1 MHSSPTNP
9 DHALPPPPPPAAN
22 YLPVREAA
30 GVLHVAG
37 QTPHRDGD
45 LRLRGR
51 IGEAVTPEEGREL
64 AREAAL
70 NALAA
75 LEHHLGSLDDIELI
89 ASVTGFVACAPEFAR
104 HPWVIDGAS
113 ETFIEILGDRGR
125 HARAA
130 VGVQSLPDGA
140 PVEVSVIAVRQ
151 PRMESAARLPGH
163 VSPPRETTGPTDP
176 TDPTAR
182 SATA

>member
-1 MHSSPTNP
+1 MASSPAHP
-9 DHALPPPPPPAAN
+9 DRLLPNPPPPAAN

-30 GVLHVAG
+30 GVLYVAG
-37 QTPHRDGD
+37 QTPHRDGT

-51 IGEAVTPEEGREL
+51 VGEAVTAEDAREL

-75 LEHHLGSLDDIELI
+75 LKDHLGSLDEIELI
-89 ASVTGFVACAPEFAR
+89 ASVTGFVASAADFAR

-113 ETFIEILGDRGR
+113 EAFIEVLGERGR

-140 PVEVSVIAVRQ
+140 PVEVSVIAVR
-151 PRMESAARLPGH
+151 
-163 VSPPRETTGPTDP
+163 RE
-176 TDPTAR
+176 R
-182 SATA
+182 

>member
-1 MHSSPTNP
+1 MDP
-9 DHALPPPPPPAAN
+9 DHILPDPPPPAAN

-30 GVLHVAG
+30 GVLYVAG
-37 QTPHRDGD
+37 QTPHRHGE

-51 IGEAVTPEEGREL
+51 VGESVTAEEGREL
-64 AREAAL
+64 ARDAAL

-75 LEHHLGSLDDIELI
+75 LKQHLGSLDDIELI
-89 ASVTGFVACAPEFAR
+89 ASVTGFVASAPDFAR

-113 ETFIEILGDRGR
+113 ELLIEILGERGR

-140 PVEVSVIAVRQ
+140 PVEVSVIAVR
-151 PRMESAARLPGH
+151 
-163 VSPPRETTGPTDP
+163 RE
-176 TDPTAR
+176 R
-182 SATA
+182 

>member
-1 MHSSPTNP
+1 MTSSPAHP
-9 DHALPPPPPPAAN
+9 DHPLPNPPLPAAN
-22 YLPVREAA
+22 YFPVREAA
-30 GVLHVAG
+30 GVLYVAG
-37 QTPHRDGD
+37 QTPHRDGT

-51 IGEAVTPEEGREL
+51 VGEAVTAEDAREL

-75 LEHHLGSLDDIELI
+75 LKDHLGSLDEIELI
-89 ASVTGFVACAPEFAR
+89 ASVTGFVASAPDFAR

-113 ETFIEILGDRGR
+113 EAFIEILGERGR

-140 PVEVSVIAVRQ
+140 PVEVSVIAVR
-151 PRMESAARLPGH
+151 
-163 VSPPRETTGPTDP
+163 RE
-176 TDPTAR
+176 R
-182 SATA
+182 

>member
-1 MHSSPTNP
+1 MSSSPAHP
-9 DHALPPPPPPAAN
+9 DHPLPSPPLPAAN

-30 GVLHVAG
+30 GVLYVAG
-37 QTPHRDGD
+37 QTPHRDGT

-51 IGEAVTPEEGREL
+51 VGEAVTAEDAREL

-75 LEHHLGSLDDIELI
+75 LKDHLGSLDEIELI
-89 ASVTGFVACAPEFAR
+89 ASVTGFVASAPDFAR

-113 ETFIEILGDRGR
+113 EAFIEVLGERGR

-140 PVEVSVIAVRQ
+140 PVEVSVIAVR
-151 PRMESAARLPGH
+151 RIC
-163 VSPPRETTGPTDP
+163 
-176 TDPTAR
+176 
-182 SATA
+182 

>member
-1 MHSSPTNP
+1 MPSSPAHPDRLLPNP
-9 DHALPPPPPPAAN
+9 PLPAAN
-22 YLPVREAA
+22 YLPVRETA
-30 GVLHVAG
+30 GVLYVAG
-37 QTPHRDGD
+37 QTPHRDGT

-51 IGEAVTPEEGREL
+51 VGEAVTAEDAREL

-75 LEHHLGSLDDIELI
+75 LKDHLGSLDEIELI
-89 ASVTGFVACAPEFAR
+89 ASVTGFVASAPDFAR

-113 ETFIEILGDRGR
+113 EAFIEVLGERGR

-140 PVEVSVIAVRQ
+140 PVEVSVIAVR
-151 PRMESAARLPGH
+151 
-163 VSPPRETTGPTDP
+163 RE
-176 TDPTAR
+176 R
-182 SATA
+182 

>member
-1 MHSSPTNP
+1 MPSSRIDP
-9 DHALPPPPPPAAN
+9 DHTLPNPPPPAAN

-30 GVLHVAG
+30 GVLYVAG
-37 QTPHRDGD
+37 QTPHRDGI

-51 IGEAVTPEEGREL
+51 VGEAVTAEDGREL

-75 LEHHLGSLDDIELI
+75 LKDHLGSLDEIALI
-89 ASVTGFVACAPEFAR
+89 ASVTGFVASAPDFAR

-113 ETFIEILGDRGR
+113 EAFIEILGERGR

-140 PVEVSVIAVRQ
+140 PVEVSVIAVR
-151 PRMESAARLPGH
+151 
-163 VSPPRETTGPTDP
+163 RE
-176 TDPTAR
+176 R
-182 SATA
+182 